1 MADILKG
8 APVAEA
14 IAEGLTARAA
24 KLRAQGIEPCLAVLR
39 VGAQDG
45 DLSYEH
51 AIFGHYD
58 QVGIRVMPVLLPAE
72 CTQAALTAEIEKINA
87 DPRIHGCI
95 MFRPLPRQLDEQA
108 AAGTLIPC
116 KDVDCMTPASLLTVL
131 TGRGDGFAPCTA
143 QSCMELLDYYG
154 IDPAGKRIAVIG
166 RSLVIGKPVSMM
178 LQARNATVTMCHSK
192 TVDLPG
198 VCRQAD
204 ILIVAV
210 GRAGMVDAGFV
221 NPNQVVIDVG
231 INTAPEGGICGDV
244 LFEEVEPLVK
254 AISPVPGGVGVVT
267 AAVLCKHVI
276 EAAEKATE

>member
-1 MADILKG
+1 
-8 APVAEA
+8 
-14 IAEGLTARAA
+14 
-24 KLRAQGIEPCLAVLR
+24 
-39 VGAQDG
+39 
-45 DLSYEH
+45 
-51 AIFGHYD
+51 
-58 QVGIRVMPVLLPAE
+58 
-72 CTQAALTAEIEKINA
+72 
-87 DPRIHGCI
+87 
-95 MFRPLPRQLDEQA
+95 
-108 AAGTLIPC
+108 
-116 KDVDCMTPASLLTVL
+116 
-131 TGRGDGFAPCTA
+131 
-143 QSCMELLDYYG
+143 
-154 IDPAGKRIAVIG
+154 
-166 RSLVIGKPVSMM
+166 VIGKPVSLM
-178 LQARNATVTMCHSK
+178 LQTRNATVTMCHSK

-231 INTAPEGGICGDV
+231 INAAPEGGICGDV